1 MYSQHDFQNFHNHIA
16 SVLNVKK
23 EIEHKIKEFVTSLAS
38 TRWGFLRDRVTFFST
53 TIIL

>member
-1 MYSQHDFQNFHNHIA
+1 MYSQRDFQNFHNHIA

-23 EIEHKIKEFVTSLAS
+23 GNRAWNQGVRDESSLY
-38 TRWGFLRDRVTFFST
+38 TLGFLRDRVTFFST